1 MRVHMCSLMFFR
13 DKNEL
18 QHSTAERSVARL
30 GKGKAAARPRF
41 SFSETARLCEAFA
54 TVCVHAAATVQESI
68 SDSYGRETKRSRWQT
83 SRPGPRGAASISP
96 EFTLHF
102 TLLILSW
109 YNYN

>member
-1 MRVHMCSLMFFR
+1 MKR
-13 DKNEL
+13 DV
-18 QHSTAERSVARL
+18 QRR
-30 GKGKAAARPRF
+30 GKGKAWHVLVSPLAKRA
-41 SFSETARLCEAFA
+41 ELCEPFV
-54 TVCVHAAATVQESI
+54 TVCVHAATVQESI
-68 SDSYGRETKRSRWQT
+68 SDSYGRETKRARRQT

>member
-1 MRVHMCSLMFFR
+1 MLINVFPRQKRIAAQHGATRR
-13 DKNEL
+13 D
-18 QHSTAERSVARL
+18 VARCP

-41 SFSETARLCEAFA
+41 SFGDTAGLCEAFA